1 MKGETNNKRQ
11 AKLLA
16 AVAVMAM
23 VVCALAVA
31 MPAEEADGADVSLE
45 TVNSRLANE
54 DYNLTAT
61 LTINNGETLTIPEER
76 TLTVS
81 DGGKIIVQ
89 SGGIAV
95 INGILDSNIEN
106 AYNNTMDLMGELK
119 STNLDGGQFIGHGN
133 YIEINVKGDASIS
146 GITFTKFG
154 MWPID
159 ITGGSTIA
167 ISKCNFDSTG
177 TNAGSA
183 IYVEGSSRTGTI
195 SINDCTFNGDY
206 NEGAINFDMI
216 PECYRPTVN
225 IDSSTPSVLSI
236 GSARGNI
243 TIGGDNANIRYDS
256 TNVSISD
263 VYLNVAGNYTEASA
277 SKLTVDGINLDI
289 QNVYGNGSVEAIN
302 SARFVADMSE
312 VPVTADENS
321 SVAVE
326 ETVATTLAEAT
337 ELLRTM
343 NDVTL
348 VSETDITMA
357 DNFTIGANKT
367 LRIVDMTKI
376 YGDVYKFI
384 VNGTLYLDNAY
395 VYAGAQVNE
404 TTGEIVAVNTHNPIT
419 TQSLTQDTRVGIG
432 DSLTFTGS
440 IPNGVTLSVFGTLI
454 ANDITVEGAV
464 NAYVGSTVTINGTA
478 TVAERFTL
486 MSGAE
491 LELNGTITIRD
502 DRNGDAQ
509 LVVSEGAKMTVTSEG
524 TVNVN
529 RPTANGAAPNVLE
542 IEGTFVLE
550 GTMNV
555 TGTLLGQIENKGTVT
570 FNGTAGST
578 AENATTIVM
587 YDGVTMT
594 VGSVSGYMTVTDGT
608 TTEVTVGGTPTPF
621 YDVIMD
627 YLGKDS
633 LLANEKASAGNS
645 VTLYNVK
652 GVTISEA
659 VTSANDKIGGTSYRS
674 YMANMTVSG
683 TVTVVSGQ
691 TAGSVTVNGDCD
703 NALAG
708 VTGLNK
714 ESRCG
719 TMTVA
724 DVTVGSGVTFGFQGT
739 STISGAFTAIAGS
752 TSGTNAMQA
761 ATVNNDRAADVTVTG
776 TVTVTQSNA
785 DNFENGTVNAVRYYT
800 IDQTDGDI
808 TYYYTNFAD
817 ALGAVSG
824 AYGNEIAV
832 IGTVTAEGTTEL
844 AAGMYLIVE
853 DTLTIG
859 TDAQF
864 TVAATAVATNNG
876 KITVNGVMVVTDN
889 NTGLIGNAPVYDV
902 KKTVESTDT
911 YSSLTYAL
919 ANSNPG
925 DVIVLSNEV
934 TLRTNTVIPEGVTLQ
949 TGRNKVT
956 LAQDVTLTVNGTFA
970 VQNGGSIDKT
980 ATGSK
985 IVVNGVMSSA
995 NSSLDLER
1003 LDIAG
1008 AYFTVRNV
1016 DYVSNVAYAAANI
1029 GNGTEITIRGTVSA
1043 GDVTFT
1049 AGTSGLTVTVA
1060 QGAVLSAGTITIDG
1074 ADIVLNGTMTGT
1086 ISAAA
1091 NGSTAGID
1099 LNKVSCVAGTGQT
1112 SGSTYGLKIQSE
1124 AVPTVDGETD
1134 YLYISGYVNS
1144 GTVTI
1149 AAGTV
1154 TVMNDG
1160 TGITADRLV
1169 INTTG
1174 SATRDGSVV
1183 VKEGATLSVPK
1194 NTVMYAQTNSG
1205 EAENIFSVAGTL
1217 DVAGT
1222 ANISGIADIAGTA
1235 NIAEG
1240 AAISVGANSGS
1251 TGMLTVTGSIIAVDT
1266 DNGNGTFA
1274 IAGGASAAIEG
1285 TVSGPVT
1292 IDASSYMIAYPG
1304 ASLDAAK
1311 IEWNALDESEAVST
1325 QFYINGAVYM
1335 TVYGGNDSTVGVGDV
1350 IGDVTF
1356 DMPGYDVG
1364 YKNGSDAQKGLYLIG
1379 NWFSTKDLTPGTELT
1394 INRDDIASNEA
1405 VYAEVEVSD
1414 IIGTISEGTGLTMYI
1429 DGLTISNWMATI
1441 DGKYAYY
1448 LPVGTHTVSIAAN
1461 AGYNADNATI
1471 TFNGQTVANGGTIT
1485 IEAGATGFTLAAS
1498 GAVPAASVSGGS
1510 TSDDGLGLTDIL
1522 LIILVVLIVVM
1533 AIMVALR
1540 LMRS

>member
-1 MKGETNNKRQ
+1 MNMNVRKTNGV
-11 AKLLA
+11 KLL
-16 AVAVMAM
+16 VALAILAM
-23 VVCALAVA
+23 VVCAFAVVT
-31 MPAEEADGADVSLE
+31 PAEETDAGATIGDTPYDDLALAVKAIPEDGSTTVIVLNSNE
-45 TVNSRLANE
+45 TINGTVDLKEATIQTNG
-54 DYNLTAT
+54 YNLIMADDSSITNGSIIGNGTENIMLGVGNASSSYSGTVTISNMTFSTPKYFAIDVWETAT
-61 LTINNGETLTIPEER
+61 I
-76 TLTVS
+76 
-81 DGGKIIVQ
+81 
-89 SGGIAV
+89 
-95 INGILDSNIEN
+95 SNCVFE
-106 AYNNTMDLMGELK
+106 GPQC
-119 STNLDGGQFIGHGN
+119 S
-133 YIEINVKGDASIS
+133 
-146 GITFTKFG
+146 
-154 MWPID
+154 
-159 ITGGSTIA
+159 
-167 ISKCNFDSTG
+167 
-177 TNAGSA
+177 SA
-183 IYVEGSSRTGTI
+183 IYIGGSEASATV
-195 SINDCTFNGDY
+195 NNCQFNGTY
-206 NEGAINFDMI
+206 IEGAINFDMGENSVNNNSVTI
-216 PECYRPTVN
+216 NSTVAQQ
-225 IDSSTPSVLSI
+225 VSI
-236 GSARGNI
+236 GSARGNM
-243 TIGGDNANIRYDS
+243 TIGGLSPNVTLG
-256 TNVSISD
+256 TNVTVSD
-263 VYLNVAGNYTEASA
+263 VYLNVAGTYTGTSA
-277 SKLTVDGINLDI
+277 SKLTVDGINLDV
-289 QNVYGNGSVEAIN
+289 QNVYGNGSVKAIN
-302 SARFVADMSE
+302 SARFAADMSE
-312 VPVTADENS
+312 VPVTADGNS

-326 ETVATTLAEAT
+326 ETVATTLDEAT

-343 NDVTL
+343 KDVTL

-357 DNFTIGANKT
+357 EDFIIGANET

-376 YGDVYKFI
+376 YGDGYKFI
-384 VNGTLYLDNAY
+384 VDGTLYLDNAY

-440 IPNGVTLSVFGTLI
+440 IPNGVTLSVYGTLI
-454 ANDITVEGAV
+454 ANDITVEGEV

-478 TVAERFTL
+478 TIAERFTL

-502 DRNGDAQ
+502 DRNGNAK
-509 LVVSEGAKMTVTSEG
+509 LIVSEEAKMTVTSEG

-529 RPTANGAAPNVLE
+529 RPTANGADPNILD
-542 IEGTFVLE
+542 IKGTFVLE

-608 TTEVTVGGTPTPF
+608 TTEVTVGGTPTSF

-645 VTLYNVK
+645 VTLCNVK
-652 GVTISEA
+652 GVTISET

-691 TAGSVTVNGDCD
+691 TAGSVTVNGACT

-708 VTGLNK
+708 VTGLNN

-739 STISGAFTAIAGS
+739 STISGAFTAIAGF

-785 DNFENGTVNAVRYYT
+785 ANFENGTVNAVRYYT

-864 TVAATAVATNNG
+864 TVAATAVVTNNG

-919 ANSNPG
+919 ANSSAG

-995 NSSLDLER
+995 NSSLDLVS

-1016 DYVSNVAYAAANI
+1016 NYVSNVAYAAANI
-1029 GNGTEITIRGTVSA
+1029 GNGTEVTIRGTVTS

-1086 ISAAA
+1086 VSAAA

-1099 LNKVSCVAGTGQT
+1099 LNKVSCVAGTGST

-1266 DNGNGTFA
+1266 DDGNGTFA

-1285 TVSGPVT
+1285 TASGPVT

-1304 ASLDAAK
+1304 ASLDSAK

-1335 TVYGGNDSTVGVGDV
+1335 TVYGGNDSTVGVKDV

-1364 YKNGSDAQKGLYLIG
+1364 YKTTGTGLYDIDS
-1379 NWFSTKDLTPGTELT
+1379 WYSTKDLTPGTELT
-1394 INRDDIASNEA
+1394 DSKDNIADNEA

-1510 TSDDGLGLTDIL
+1510 ASDDGLGLTDIL

>member
-1 MKGETNNKRQ
+1 MNMNVRKTNGV
-11 AKLLA
+11 KLVA
-16 AVAVMAM
+16 AVAILAM
-23 VVCALAVA
+23 VVCAFAVIT
-31 MPAEEADGADVSLE
+31 PAEEMDASATIGNDSYE
-45 TVNSRLANE
+45 
-54 DYNLTAT
+54 NLTKALEAPGVGPGT
-61 LTINNGETLTIPEER
+61 VIKLTSNETLTGSVDLKGATIYLESYVIYTDASTTEIKNG
-76 TLTVS
+76 TIIGDNVY
-81 DGGKIIVQ
+81 DHIIV
-89 SGGIAV
+89 
-95 INGILDSNIEN
+95 NGSPS
-106 AYNNTMDLMGELK
+106 ALK
-119 STNLDGGQFIGHGN
+119 
-133 YIEINVKGDASIS
+133 IS
-146 GITFTKFG
+146 GITFQNIG
-154 MWPID
+154 YYGID
-159 ITGGSTIA
+159 INTAATVTITD
-167 ISKCNFDSTG
+167 CVFE
-177 TNAGSA
+177 GSA
-183 IYVEGSSRTGTI
+183 TSAICLNLNAQATVT
-195 SINDCTFNGDY
+195 DCDFNGTY
-206 NEGAINFDMI
+206 TEGAISFDMG
-216 PECYRPTVN
+216 EGSV
-225 IDSSTPSVLSI
+225 STAKVTINNNTDDTSLDVSI

-243 TIGGDNANIRYDS
+243 TIGGDSADVVLGDK
-256 TNVSISD
+256 VSISD
-263 VYLNVAGNYTEASA
+263 VYLDVNNNWSESDPG
-277 SKLTVDGINLDI
+277 KLIVDGDVDVN
-289 QNVYGNGSVEAIN
+289 NVYGNGSVAVTTNGRFTAVSSDVPITVSGNGSAEVENITFDTIDISMIN
-302 SARFVADMSE
+302 AAFKSSSE
-312 VPVTADENS
+312 VTIEN
-321 SVAVE
+321 VKMDA
-326 ETVATTLAEAT
+326 
-337 ELLRTM
+337 
-343 NDVTL
+343 
-348 VSETDITMA
+348 SEPFSDKIV
-357 DNFTIGANKT
+357 IPENKT
-367 LRIVDMTKI
+367 LYIINSTL
-376 YGDVYKFI
+376 YGGSFDVK
-384 VNGTLYLDNAY
+384 GTLSLDNSY
-395 VYAGAQVNE
+395 VYAGADVDDA
-404 TTGEIVAVNTHNPIT
+404 TGEIVAVNTHNPIT

-432 DSLTFTGS
+432 DSLTFTGA
-440 IPNGVTLSVFGTLI
+440 IPGGVTLSVYGTLI

-464 NAYVGSTVTINGTA
+464 NAYVGSAVTINGTA

-491 LELNGTITIRD
+491 LELNGTVTIRD
-502 DRNGDAQ
+502 DRNGGAQ

-529 RPTANGAAPNVLE
+529 RPTANGAAPNVLD
-542 IEGTFVLE
+542 IGGTFILE

-555 TGTLLGQIENKGTVT
+555 TGKLLGSVDNKGTLN
-570 FNGTAGST
+570 FNGTAAT
-578 AENATTIVM
+578 AADLERTTEIVM
-587 YDGVTMT
+587 YDGITMT
-594 VGSVSGYMTVTDGT
+594 VGSVTGTMTVTDGA
-608 TTEVTVGGTPTPF
+608 TTEIDTEQRTKVTY

-633 LLANEKASAGNS
+633 LLTNEKASAGNS
-645 VTLYNVK
+645 VTLCNVK
-652 GVTISEA
+652 GVTISET

-708 VTGLNK
+708 VAGPNN
-714 ESRCG
+714 ESRSG

-739 STISGAFTAIAGS
+739 STISGAFTAIAGF

-761 ATVNNDRAADVTVTG
+761 ATVNNDTNAVVTVTG
-776 TVTVTQSNA
+776 TVTVTEGNA
-785 DNFENGTVNAVRYYT
+785 ANFENGTVNAVRYYT
-800 IDQTDGDI
+800 IDQTDGDV

-817 ALGAVSG
+817 ALAAVSG
-824 AYGNEIAV
+824 AYGNEITV

-853 DTLTIG
+853 GTLTIG

-876 KITVNGVMVVTDN
+876 KIVVNGVMVVTDN

-919 ANSNPG
+919 ANSSAG

-980 ATGSK
+980 ATDSK

-995 NSSLDLER
+995 NSSLNLES

-1029 GNGTEITIRGTVSA
+1029 GNGTEVTIRGTVSA

-1086 ISAAA
+1086 VSAAA

-1099 LNKVSCVAGTGQT
+1099 LNKVSCVAGTGST
-1112 SGSTYGLKIQSE
+1112 TGSTYGLKIQSE

-1149 AAGTV
+1149 AAGIV

-1240 AAISVGANSGS
+1240 ATISVGANNGS
-1251 TGMLTVTGSIIAVDT
+1251 TGMLTITGSVIAVDT
-1266 DNGNGTFA
+1266 DDGNGTFA

-1335 TVYGGNDSTVGVGDV
+1335 TVYGGNDSTVGVEDV

-1364 YKNGSDAQKGLYLIG
+1364 YKTTGTGLYDIDS
-1379 NWFSTKDLTPGTELT
+1379 WYSTKDLTPGTELN
-1394 INRDDIASNEA
+1394 INRDDIADNEA

-1498 GAVPAASVSGGS
+1498 GAVPATSVSGGS
-1510 TSDDGLGLTDIL
+1510 ASDDGLGLTDIL